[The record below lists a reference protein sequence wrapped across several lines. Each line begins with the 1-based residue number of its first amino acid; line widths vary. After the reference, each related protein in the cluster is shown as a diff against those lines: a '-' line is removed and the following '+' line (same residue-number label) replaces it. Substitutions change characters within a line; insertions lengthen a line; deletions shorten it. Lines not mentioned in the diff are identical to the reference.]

1 MVKLIER
8 VAPSLTNVLVL
19 GESGTGKELV
29 ARALHELSPASSHA
43 FIAVNCGAIP
53 ETLIESELFG
63 HKKGSFTGAVADKPG
78 LFEAADGGT
87 LFLDEIGELPL
98 SMQVKLLRALQDRS
112 VRRVGENRDVKVTAR
127 IVAATNRDLEEG
139 VRRGTFREDL
149 YFRLNV
155 IQIETPPLRARGTD
169 IEALAQIFLDRMGKK
184 LSRKFEGFTA
194 EALNVLRTHRW
205 PGNIRELENVVER
218 AATLETEAWIT
229 PLTFPPEVVKAA
241 AQSGKEVGVLTLK
254 ADFSL
259 GQVDLSAVMKNV
271 RAFYEREALIVT
283 LGDEVKAKVLIRE

>member
-8 VAPSLTNVLVL
+8 VAPSGTNVLIL

-29 ARALHELSPASSHA
+29 ARALHELSAVASGP

-98 SMQVKLLRALQDRS
+98 SMQVKLLRALQDRT

-155 IQIETPPLRARGTD
+155 IQIETPPLRIRGTD
-169 IEALAQIFLDRMGKK
+169 IEVLAQIFLDRMSSK
-184 LSRKFEGFTA
+184 LKRKFSGFSP
-194 EALNVLRTHRW
+194 EALSVLRTHRW

-218 AATLETEAWIT
+218 AATLETEEWIT
-229 PLTFPPEVVKAA
+229 PLTFPAELVKAA
-241 AQSGKEVGVLTLK
+241 AQSGKVVGALTLK

-259 GQVDLSAVMKNV
+259 GPVDLNAVLKNV
-271 RAFYEREALIVT
+271 QAFYEREALIVT
-283 LGDEVKAKVLIRE
+283 LGDAEKAKLLLKE